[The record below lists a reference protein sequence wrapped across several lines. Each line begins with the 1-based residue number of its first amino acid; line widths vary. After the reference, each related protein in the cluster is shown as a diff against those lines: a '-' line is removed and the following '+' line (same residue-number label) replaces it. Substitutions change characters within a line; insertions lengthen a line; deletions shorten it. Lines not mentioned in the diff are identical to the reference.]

1 MSTPA
6 KHILSQGPVL
16 ATLART
22 AVTALHRRHVEARP
36 DTFPSTP
43 GPELRQRIAKL
54 PTSLVRDYIR
64 HVGGDPSAYAGR
76 VPHTMFPQWTFPLA
90 AQTLRDLPVP
100 LHKIINAGCKLEL
113 RAPLPADEAWFAT
126 ARLESLEHDGRR
138 LHLHQRITT
147 STTTCV
153 DALVAH
159 IHAMVPLPSQ
169 ETQGA
174 KGRQHREP
182 ARVPTGATEVAR
194 WSLRPSAGL
203 DFALL
208 TGDFNPVHWVPA
220 YARMLGFKNTILHGF
235 STMARTLESLQR
247 NLLAGSTQRL
257 ASLDVRFRRPLIVPA
272 RVGVYVEGNAVFVGD
287 AAGGPAYLSGTFE
300 LRPPGDLV

>member
-1 MSTPA
+1 MSAPA
-6 KHILSQGPVL
+6 KHIFSQGPVL

-22 AVTALHRRHVEARP
+22 AMTALHRRPIETRP
-36 DTFPSTP
+36 DALPPTP
-43 GPELRQRIAKL
+43 GPEVRQRIAKL
-54 PTSLVRDYIR
+54 PAALVRDYIR

-113 RAPLPADEAWFAT
+113 RAPLPANEAWSAT
-126 ARLESLEHDGRR
+126 ARLESLEHDGRK

-147 STTTCV
+147 STATCV
-153 DALVAH
+153 EALVAH
-159 IHAMVPLPSQ
+159 LHAMVPLPTQ
-169 ETQGA
+169 EPRE
-174 KGRQHREP
+174 RQHREP
-182 ARVPTGATEVAR
+182 ARVPTGATEIAR
-194 WSLRPSAGL
+194 WSLPPGAGL

-257 ASLDVRFRRPLIVPA
+257 ASLDVQFRRPLILPA
-272 RVGVYVEGNAVFVGD
+272 RVGVYVEGDAVFVGD
-287 AAGGPAYLSGTFE
+287 AAGGPAYLTGTFA
-300 LRPPGDLV
+300 LRPQGDLV